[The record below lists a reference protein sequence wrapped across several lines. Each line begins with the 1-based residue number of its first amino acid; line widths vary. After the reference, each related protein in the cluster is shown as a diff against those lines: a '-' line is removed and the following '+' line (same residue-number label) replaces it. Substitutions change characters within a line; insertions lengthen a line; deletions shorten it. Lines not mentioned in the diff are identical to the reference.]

1 MTADVSQLR
10 ARDLLGEAVNGILQ
24 RPTRSALTM
33 LGTVLG
39 IGSFVA
45 ILGLTQTAS
54 SQISARFSA
63 LDATTVIV
71 EDLTPERTGSAALG
85 IPPDADA
92 VAARLNGV
100 DAAGVTWKVPLG
112 TDTVTAQPDGPP
124 AQLDVVATSAG
135 LTEAI
140 GPSIGTG
147 TTINT
152 FHTGEHQRVAVLG
165 AAAARQLGITR
176 IDDQPAVFIGAEPYT
191 VIGILDDTDRLPDLM
206 LSVLI
211 PDSVA
216 LERYGPPTPADPA
229 SMLIATAPGAAG
241 VVAAQAAP
249 ALRPDDPAA
258 LHAIA
263 PPDPT
268 TLRDSIATDVNTLLL
283 TLAAIAVVVG
293 ALGIANT
300 TLVAILERSPEI
312 GLRRSLGARPRHITS
327 QFLTESSLLGGI
339 GGLLGATLGVLAV
352 VAVSIAQNW
361 TAIVNP
367 AHVLPAPLAGAAVG
381 LLAGLYPA
389 VRAARIEPARAM
401 RQ

>member
-1 MTADVSQLR
+1 MTDDVSRLR
-10 ARDLLGEAVNGILQ
+10 VRDLFGEAVNGILQ

-54 SQISARFSA
+54 SQISQRFSA

-71 EDLTPERTGSAALG
+71 EDLTPERTAAAALAF
-85 IPPDADA
+85 PTDADERIA
-92 VAARLNGV
+92 ELNGV

-112 TDTVTAQPDGPP
+112 ADTVSAQPDGAPT
-124 AQLDVVATSAG
+124 QLEVVATSAG
-135 LTEAI
+135 LTDAI
-140 GPSIGTG
+140 GPSLGAG
-147 TTINT
+147 TTINE
-152 FHTGEHQRVAVLG
+152 FHSRERQRVAVLG

-176 IDDQPAVFIGAEPYT
+176 IDDQPAVFIGSEPYT

-211 PDSVA
+211 PDTVA
-216 LERYGPPTPADPA
+216 LDRYGPPEPAAPA
-229 SMLIATAPGAAG
+229 SMVIATAAGAAG
-241 VVAAQAAP
+241 VVAGQAAA

-258 LHAIA
+258 LHPIA

-268 TLRDSIATDVNTLLL
+268 HLRDSVATDVNTLLL

-300 TLVAILERSPEI
+300 TLVAILERSAEI

-327 QFLTESSLLGGI
+327 QFLTESCLLGGI

-352 VAVSIAQNW
+352 VATALAQNW

-381 LLAGLYPA
+381 LAAGLYPA
-389 VRAARIEPARAM
+389 LRAARIEPARAM